1 MRLILLLVALL
12 VAAANAVSLEKLQDL
27 TRVRNE
33 MMEDLN
39 LEFGFA
45 NNRTNTAADPNAC
58 NCDSTYPIA
67 PCCQTLNVTLGPNN
81 FSAKYTPGFSCD
93 AKNLT
98 SCESCTDLAVCR
110 WSESLQTCN
119 HTDTIEPTDR
129 YKFTDIC
136 GQQGGPFQAAQ
147 LVSNSTDGN
156 CNNMP
161 CFKQSAKLYTVQ
173 TPPSANPAT
182 ANATTAT
189 NSTTNLVAPVI
200 AEPGEM
206 GMGSGCDNVDYDKY
220 PTGIPGCDS
229 FVNENAGQRGII
241 PTDMISDA
249 RLPVGSHVPPYPLYG
264 NPNLPDVSVNN
275 GGDYETPQ
283 DDAGWSVPDWNHNG
297 CLGGACERLMDD
309 RVHIHTGKEHIEE
322 GM

>member
-12 VAAANAVSLEKLQDL
+12 VAVANAVSLDKLQDL
-27 TRVRNE
+27 LRIREE
-33 MMEDLN
+33 MIQDLDTE
-39 LEFGFA
+39 LGVA
-45 NNRTNTAADPNAC
+45 NNTDADSDAC
-58 NCDSTYPIA
+58 NCDMIDAIA
-67 PCCQTLNVTLGPNN
+67 PCCQTLNVTLGPKN
-81 FSAKYTPGFSCD
+81 FSGKYTPGFSCD
-93 AKNLT
+93 AKNIT

-110 WSESLQTCN
+110 WSESLKSCN

-136 GQQGGPFQAAQ
+136 GQQGGPFQTPT
-147 LVSNSTDGN
+147 LISNSTDGN

-161 CFKQSAKLYTVQ
+161 CFKESAKLYTVQ
-173 TPPSANPAT
+173 APSNSAA
-182 ANATTAT
+182 ATTST
-189 NSTTNLVAPVI
+189 NSTLVAPVI

-220 PTGIPGCDS
+220 PTGVPGCDS

-241 PTDMISDA
+241 PTDVISDA

-264 NPNLPDVSVNN
+264 NPNLPDLSVNN

-283 DDAGWSVPDWNHNG
+283 DDAGWSVPGWNHNG
-297 CLGGACERLMDD
+297 CLGGACERVMDD
-309 RVHIHTGKEHIEE
+309 RVHIHLGKEHIEE